1 VVRDG
6 ILTKEEAER
15 DVTTRNM
22 PTSMTFVSHPR
33 M

>member
-6 ILTKEEAER
+6 ILTKEEADR
-15 DVTTRNM
+15 DVTTRNT
-22 PTSMTFVSHPR
+22 PTSMAFVSHPR

>member
-1 VVRDG
+1 
-6 ILTKEEAER
+6 LSKEEADR

-22 PTSMTFVSHPR
+22 PTNMAFVSHPR